1 MEKNA
6 LKKFNKEKKSLKN
19 TSNKIKNLITKNSLK
34 KIFYEKNS

>member
-19 TSNKIKNLITKNSLK
+19 TSNKIKNLNTKNLK
-34 KIFYEKNS
+34 KNFFLLFY